1 MKLMASVITVIM
13 EEHDSLHSWKAVG
26 IFSSGVEMQKSG
38 VFDSI
43 WENLFCDVVL
53 SNLIQATNLNNEMA
67 NTMKLFEWIDV
78 DLI

>member
-26 IFSSGVEMQKSG
+26 IFSSGVEMQKSRS
-38 VFDSI
+38 FDSI
-43 WENLFCDVVL
+43 WENLFRDVVL
-53 SNLIQATNLNNEMA
+53 SNFIQATNLSNKMA
-67 NTMKLFEWIDV
+67 NTLKLFEWIYI